1 MSVAYPAAC
10 PMCAAPNPG
19 TETHFI
25 NEHGLTIP
33 EAYGLASEAER
44 IRELEAE
51 LSLLRKASG
60 KTPWGDLQFQTEERR
75 ARAERAEAALVEGV
89 RESNKKYQAR
99 VKDLEAQLELLKEQ
113 KGIGD
118 IKTELRIAVTRAENL
133 QAYNVDLKDRLETGS
148 RWLKAEIAGRET
160 AEKDR
165 DDWRRKFDAL
175 VAVAVVPEGTLVPFV
190 QELSRK
196 QEKNVGPKR

>member
-1 MSVAYPAAC
+1 MIAAYPAAC

-51 LSLLRKASG
+51 LELFHRSRDSELAKRDAIWK
-60 KTPWGDLQFQTEERR
+60 
-75 ARAERAEAALVEGV
+75 ARAERAE
-89 RESNKKYQAR
+89 AR

-148 RWLKAEIAGRET
+148 RWLKAEIAGRKK

-175 VAVAVVPEGTLVPFV
+175 VAVAVVPEGTFVPFI

>member
-1 MSVAYPAAC
+1 MIAAYPAAC

-51 LSLLRKASG
+51 RNLRRKASG
-60 KTPWGDLQFQTEERR
+60 KTPWGDLQFQIEEQRG
-75 ARAERAEAALVEGV
+75 RAERAEA
-89 RESNKKYQAR
+89 R
-99 VKDLEAQLELLKEQ
+99 VKELEAQLELLKEQ

>member
-10 PMCAAPNPG
+10 SFC
-19 TETHFI
+19 
-25 NEHGLTIP
+25 
-33 EAYGLASEAER
+33 GLAHHEGYFPKRTQVAAHAKR

-51 LSLLRKASG
+51 LERRTIG
-60 KTPWGDLQFQTEERR
+60 LQQAVSDNLHAYERER

-118 IKTELRIAVTRAENL
+118 IKTELRLAVTRAEKL

-148 RWLKAEIAGRET
+148 RWLKAEIAGRKK